1 MKKIYLQL
9 KTIDKKRVLL
19 LVTFTMGFSSYI
31 HLQTKEKLENGY
43 EFFLSFFSI
52 LLNIYS
58 CIFLILVLFAQEEKK
73 PMKPF
78 RFFSSNFV
86 EQRKQKVP
94 FYLMRYLGYLFLCL
108 LAMFPFINLW
118 SMRDVIMNLNWQKP
132 FSR

>member
-9 KTIDKKRVLL
+9 KTIEKKKVLL
-19 LVTFTMGFSSYI
+19 LVSFTMAFSSYV

-58 CIFLILVLFAQEEKK
+58 CIFLMLVFFAQEEKK
-73 PMKPF
+73 PKVPF

-86 EQRKQKVP
+86 EQRKSKDP
-94 FYLMRYLGYLFLCL
+94 FYLMKYLGYLFLCL
-108 LAMFPFINLW
+108 LAMFPFIYLW
-118 SMRDVIMNLNWQKP
+118 SMQDVIIHLNWDKP

>member
-9 KTIDKKRVLL
+9 KTIEKKKVLL
-19 LVTFTMGFSSYI
+19 LVSFTMAFSSYV

-58 CIFLILVLFAQEEKK
+58 CIFLMLVFFVQEEKK
-73 PMKPF
+73 PKVPF

-86 EQRKQKVP
+86 EQRISKDP
-94 FYLMRYLGYLFLCL
+94 FYLMKYLGYLFLCL
-108 LAMFPFINLW
+108 LAMFPFIYLW
-118 SMRDVIMNLNWQKP
+118 SMQDVIMHLNWNKP

>member
-1 MKKIYLQL
+1 MKKIETLL
-9 KTIDKKRVLL
+9 KTIEKKKVLL
-19 LVTFTMGFSSYI
+19 LVSFTMAFSSYV

-58 CIFLILVLFAQEEKK
+58 CIFLMLVFFVQEEKK
-73 PMKPF
+73 PKVPF
-78 RFFSSNFV
+78 RFFSSNFI
-86 EQRKQKVP
+86 EQRKSNDP

-108 LAMFPFINLW
+108 IVLFPFIYLW
-118 SMRDVIMNLNWQKP
+118 SMQDVIMHLNWQKP